1 MMAINYIEKGV
12 GLHDAITESGHSL
25 ARVDGVWVAS
35 DEAAVQAIIDAYDPA
50 ATARAGMVLTD
61 IQFAQVCVVAGI
73 LTPVEAEGWVA
84 SGQIPAIALAAI
96 ETLPAEQRPFARI
109 RFAGA
114 RTIERLNPFMSLL
127 QATLAAAGSPITD
140 EHLDAMFIQGAAL

>member
-1 MMAINYIEKGV
+1 MMIQYIEKGA
-12 GLHDAITESGHSL
+12 GLHDAIAAAGHSL

-50 ATARAGMVLTD
+50 ATARADMVLTD
-61 IQFAQVCVVAGI
+61 IQFAQVLVLAGI
-73 LTPVEAEGWVA
+73 LTAAEAEGWVA
-84 SGQIPAIALAAI
+84 SGQIPGIALAAI

-114 RTIERLNPFMSLL
+114 RSIERLHPFILLL
-127 QATLAAAGSPITD
+127 QSIAGLTD
-140 EHLDAMFIQGAAL
+140 EQLDAMFAQGATI